1 MRSRKVLKEYFKAE
15 QNPTQEQFAELID
28 SSLNMEE
35 DGVIR
40 TLRDGIAFY
49 PSRKGYSLIG
59 FYERKPEEADDGYP
73 TKQPC
78 WSLKIGKKK
87 ELVLEDEEGNEV
99 ISIVQGTN
107 IPVPGNGQLSSNM
120 EKEPDGK
127 VLHAETRT
135 EILSIVADGNWHD
148 LPVEA
153 ALNKEEDGCRM
164 YRIFG
169 VYRRG
174 GKKCYTMVEALA
186 GHCNWGNLQL
196 HSPQKFLGYW
206 RGPIKL
212 RWKMR
217 EGGLYLQMCGKRR
230 DKGLIQ
236 YQIITVWDYS
246 DY

>member
-1 MRSRKVLKEYFKAE
+1 MKNRKALKDYFKADRY
-15 QNPTQEQFAELID
+15 PTEEQFAHLID

-40 TLRDGIAFY
+40 TLRDGVALY
-49 PSRKGYSLIG
+49 PPQKGGSLLGI
-59 FYERKPEEADDGYP
+59 YPQRPDQADGGYP
-73 TKQPC
+73 IEQPC
-78 WSLKIGKKK
+78 WMLKIGKKK
-87 ELVLEDEEGNEV
+87 ELILIDEEGNEV
-99 ISIVQGTN
+99 FTLSQGTDR
-107 IPVPGNGQLSSNM
+107 PDAA
-120 EKEPDGK
+120 KEQPPFDAENK
-127 VLHAETRT
+127 SAAKPPKTTTEVLTIE
-135 EILSIVADGNWHD
+135 ADGNWHE

-169 VYRRG
+169 VYKRG

-186 GHCNWGNLQL
+186 GHCNWRKLQL
-196 HSPQKFLGYW
+196 QSPQKLLGHW

-217 EGGLYLQMCGKRR
+217 EGGLYLQMRGKRR
-230 DKGLIQ
+230 EKGLVQ

>member
-1 MRSRKVLKEYFKAE
+1 MKSRKALKEYFKAN
-15 QNPTQEQFAELID
+15 QYPTQEHFAELID
-28 SSLNMEE
+28 SSLNLEE

-40 TLRDGIAFY
+40 TLRDGVVFY
-49 PSRKGYSLIG
+49 PPQKGGGVLGIYA
-59 FYERKPEEADDGYP
+59 RKPELVEGGYP
-73 TKQPC
+73 VEQPC
-78 WSLKIGKKK
+78 WNLKIGKKK
-87 ELVLEDEEGNEV
+87 ELVLTDEEGNEV
-99 ISIVQGTN
+99 VTLMQGANVT
-107 IPVPGNGQLSSNM
+107 VP
-120 EKEPDGK
+120 EKELPALVSEKDKNAQGN
-127 VLHAETRT
+127 ASIT
-135 EILSIVADGNWHD
+135 ELLTIEADGIWHD
-148 LPVEA
+148 LPLEA
-153 ALNKEEDGCRM
+153 AQNRDEDGCRM

-217 EGGLYLQMCGKRR
+217 EGGLYLQMRGKRR
-230 DKGLIQ
+230 EKGLVQ